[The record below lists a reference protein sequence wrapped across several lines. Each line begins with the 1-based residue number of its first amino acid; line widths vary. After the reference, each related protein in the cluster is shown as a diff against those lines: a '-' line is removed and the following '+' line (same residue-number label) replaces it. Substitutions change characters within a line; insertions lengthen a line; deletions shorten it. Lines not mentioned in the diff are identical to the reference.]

1 MLACG
6 ALDPPPLGTLGET
19 VHQTVWG
26 RINYTSIGLSLHPR
40 PRHIPREAVL
50 GDMAGCVCWGWSLES
65 GGKALG
71 LRHSHSEDR
80 EEKQGML
87 PVPRLW
93 LTGENLHLDLRGGGL
108 NHCFYSPGSTISLGI
123 RELVW
128 FIGQSSGVA
137 GSGPRVARHLVVY
150 SK

>member
-26 RINYTSIGLSLHPR
+26 RINYTAIGLSLHPR

-80 EEKQGML
+80 GG
-87 PVPRLW
+87 
-93 LTGENLHLDLRGGGL
+93 TGHAPCPPALAHWRESTLR
-108 NHCFYSPGSTISLGI
+108 SQRWGS
-123 RELVW
+123 
-128 FIGQSSGVA
+128 
-137 GSGPRVARHLVVY
+137 
-150 SK
+150 

>member
-1 MLACG
+1 M
-6 ALDPPPLGTLGET
+6 
-19 VHQTVWG
+19 
-26 RINYTSIGLSLHPR
+26 
-40 PRHIPREAVL
+40 
-50 GDMAGCVCWGWSLES
+50 GDMAGSVCWGWSLES

-137 GSGPRVARHLVVY
+137 GSGPRVARHLLVY